1 MGSKLIRRM
10 FNLLIKKI
18 VMEYLDGCHV
28 IIWLSCTQPVSL
40 FMCNIHSSISN
51 FLIVLVIAIE
61 MTNHYSQ
68 MHDSEEAFWV

>member
-1 MGSKLIRRM
+1 MSDPPSVNYVPL
-10 FNLLIKKI
+10 
-18 VMEYLDGCHV
+18 EDGKGERGG
-28 IIWLSCTQPVSL
+28 SL